1 MSRTTEENNSSLV
14 SLAAQLQLFFSRNIF
29 LFFFSVFFREY
40 FKSDIILDNIFS
52 HLPLLTV
59 FFCPKRF
66 NFKLPWVCFLK
77 YSIFRSLRTFCLLL
91 SLLYCIFV
99 SNKYLSLT
107 ILAAYKDRD
116 MALPFLALSKN

>member
-59 FFCPKRF
+59 FSVLKDSILSFHGFASLNIIQGVPKR
-66 NFKLPWVCFLK
+66 
-77 YSIFRSLRTFCLLL
+77 YRQISI
-91 SLLYCIFV
+91 
-99 SNKYLSLT
+99 
-107 ILAAYKDRD
+107 AYDQN
-116 MALPFLALSKN
+116 SV